1 MTYKPRIVIYNSSR
15 LGVAVG
21 TKMDPNFI
29 VVNLILP
36 FPKEQIT
43 VHKERLIFTSLPSS
57 DLDGITSFTAFQ
69 QTYPEYFI

>member
-1 MTYKPRIVIYNSSR
+1 MTYKPRVVIYNNSR

-21 TKMDPNFI
+21 TKMDPNF
-29 VVNLILP
+29 VVINLMLP

-43 VHKERLIFTSLPSS
+43 VQKERLIFTSLPSS
-57 DLDGITSFTAFQ
+57 ALDGITSFTAFQ